1 MSVSVS
7 LLSFV
12 SVPLLS
18 FVSITISLYAS
29 LRINVCA
36 YVCICMY
43 VCVHVCVFVCNFVS
57 KHYTLFMFVNIF
69 LFNLPASS
77 STSPSLPLSAP
88 LIEWKQSPNPL
99 PRLPLSFIPFHLS
112 VHSIF
117 HLIHYFLLLFNS
129 YFFICIILSILFYF
143 LVESKGTSLTHISRV
158 MTEGYMGYPNI
169 GLINK
174 TINILLIIPRHFKTL
189 LTSTT
194 KYTHKILQKS
204 QEYIRS
210 LPFEIRE
217 LGLFICFLVAYIL
230 AMSWVI
236 HVPLLVGRFVLQLTR
251 YVFSCIVLC
260 RLLLSW
266 FDFSSCLE

>member
-1 MSVSVS
+1 MD
-7 LLSFV
+7 
-12 SVPLLS
+12 
-18 FVSITISLYAS
+18 
-29 LRINVCA
+29 
-36 YVCICMY
+36 
-43 VCVHVCVFVCNFVS
+43 
-57 KHYTLFMFVNIF
+57 
-69 LFNLPASS
+69 
-77 STSPSLPLSAP
+77 
-88 LIEWKQSPNPL
+88 
-99 PRLPLSFIPFHLS
+99 
-112 VHSIF
+112 
-117 HLIHYFLLLFNS
+117 
-129 YFFICIILSILFYF
+129 IILSISFYLYYFIYIILFLLFYSCFLFKFFYLNYFIHIIYIILFYF
-143 LVESKGTSLTHISRV
+143 LDENKGVSLPNISRV

-174 TINILLIIPRHFKTL
+174 TINILLTIPRHFKTL

-230 AMSWVI
+230 AMSWII

-260 RLLLSW
+260 CLLLSW